1 MHDPLENES
10 LPQEG
15 LSYFCGMIEFEY
27 TMTDSL
33 EFVERVCWELLQE
46 AVGNSKKGMHKV
58 IVGSANNGIACLRT
72 VILRRVDMD
81 DKKIYFH
88 SDIRSP
94 KVEIIGSNG
103 HLSWLAY
110 DQERR
115 SQIRLSGNTI
125 IHHRDAL
132 CREHW
137 ENTAHYSK
145 RCYIQ
150 DFSPGAGVESPHE
163 PLKHELEQFQYT
175 SEESEKGFRH
185 FVVVKT
191 RVDWM
196 DWYFTHNKG
205 NRRAEFRYNSDG
217 RVVGAGWK
225 AP

>member
-1 MHDPLENES
+1 MIPLENES
-10 LPQEG
+10 LPQRR

-27 TMTDSL
+27 TLSDSL
-33 EFVERVCWELLQE
+33 EFVERVCWELLNE
-46 AVGNSKKGMHKV
+46 AVGDSKMGMHKV
-58 IVGSANNGIACLRT
+58 IVGSAVNGIASLKT
-72 VILRRVDMD
+72 VILRRIDMD

-94 KVEIIGSNG
+94 KVDTIGSTG

-115 SQIRLSGNTI
+115 SQIRLSGKTI
-125 IHHRDAL
+125 IHNQDAL

-137 ENTAHYSK
+137 EKTAHYSK

-150 DFSPGAGVESPHE
+150 DFAPGTAVGSPQEA
-163 PLKHELEQFQYT
+163 LKHELEQFQYT
-175 SEESEKGFRH
+175 QEDSEKGFAH
-185 FVVVKT
+185 FVVVET

-205 NRRAEFRYNSDG
+205 NRRAEFRYNGDG
-217 RVVGAGWK
+217 RVVEAGWK